1 MKVGAMNHPAKDPL
15 GEIEWIGKNAF
26 DFVDFTL
33 EPPAADPE
41 QIDPRAVRAALER
54 HRLGVVAHT
63 AWYLPFGTPFRGVRE
78 AYLAEFL
85 RTLPVARDIGATVLN
100 VHYGKPPSFF
110 PREQVVQWHIELLTP
125 LCDKAASMGVT
136 IVLEHL
142 PFGGSD
148 QLEHIAAIM
157 ERVPLL
163 RFHLDSGHAKLE
175 RGYDRWDEY
184 LSVLGKKLLHVHI
197 SENDGTADQ
206 HLPPGAAPRSTTD
219 WPDHIRKLKATGY
232 DGTITL
238 EVFSPQKEY
247 LFASRDLLRKWWDEA

>member
-1 MKVGAMNHPAKDPL
+1 
-15 GEIEWIGKNAF
+15 
-26 DFVDFTL
+26 
-33 EPPAADPE
+33 
-41 QIDPRAVRAALER
+41 
-54 HRLGVVAHT
+54 
-63 AWYLPFGTPFRGVRE
+63 
-78 AYLAEFL
+78 
-85 RTLPVARDIGATVLN
+85 
-100 VHYGKPPSFF
+100 
-110 PREQVVQWHIELLTP
+110 
-125 LCDKAASMGVT
+125 MGVT
-136 IVLEHL
+136 IVLENL

-148 QLEHIAAIM
+148 PLEHIAEIM

-184 LSVLGKKLLHVHI
+184 LSLLGNKLLHVHI

-238 EVFSPQKEY
+238 EVFSPQKSICSQAATCCESGGTRRSP
-247 LFASRDLLRKWWDEA
+247 AEAHRSSMSSE